1 VEERRPPRKLTTILC
16 ADAVGYARQMHDDE
30 EGTYRNLQNCRQSI
44 DRLIVDHQGRIFG
57 TAGDSVMAEFN
68 SPVEAVRCALEIQRS
83 IATIGEG
90 FADNDRM
97 RFRIGINLGDVIV
110 QGDDLIGDGVNVAAR
125 LETLSEPDG
134 LCLSASVF
142 EQVRSKLALDYE
154 DIGEQSVKNM
164 VEPVRV
170 FRARDRPPPTHLPW
184 ARKLRRQQ
192 HLWIVAL
199 GCLALVLAFSYLLL
213 RDQTELHRPDQS
225 GRAGQLLSPERTAI
239 AVLPFINQTGDPS
252 QDYFSYGITEDI
264 IAALGRFQDLSV
276 IAHQAV
282 LQYKDKPVSPGEL
295 NRDLGVRYQ
304 VDGSVFK
311 EGDRIRVLAQLTD
324 ALNGVQLWSQR
335 YDVELK
341 NVFIVLDEITRN
353 IAGALAVKLIGLEK
367 QRAFAKPTESLQAY
381 DYLLQGRA
389 HYDRDTRPDNRE
401 ARRLFEKAIELDPG
415 YSAAYSALGLAH
427 LKDAVSG
434 WTEFFDD
441 AMREAKALALKAMD
455 LDESNAEA
463 HALLGAVYLN
473 SSQYDL
479 VISEEER
486 ALALNPSDAAAYVG
500 LGSAFVFLG
509 RPKDALA
516 NFEVAMRLNPDLG
529 SGRMESVGWAYYLLH
544 RYEDA
549 VRVFEAGLRKS
560 PDDYFIHAGL
570 AASYAELGRP
580 EDATRAAAAVMNSWP
595 FFSITNFKNQ
605 FQGPEC
611 QALVVEGLRK
621 AGLK

>member
-1 VEERRPPRKLTTILC
+1 VEERGPPRKLTTILC
-16 ADAVGYARQMHDDE
+16 ADAVGYARLMHDDE
-30 EGTYRNLQNCRQSI
+30 EGTYRNLQTCRQSI
-44 DRLIVDHQGRIFG
+44 DQLILEHQGRIFG

-83 IATIGEG
+83 IAALGE
-90 FADNDRM
+90 ALPDDHRM

-110 QGDDLIGDGVNVAAR
+110 QGGDLIGDGVNVAAR
-125 LETLSEPDG
+125 LETLSEPGG

-142 EQVRSKLALDYE
+142 EQVKAKLALDYE
-154 DIGEQSVKNM
+154 DIGEQSIKNM

-170 FRARDRPPPTHLPW
+170 FRARDQPPPVRLPLAHKFRP
-184 ARKLRRQQ
+184 ARRR
-192 HLWIVAL
+192 WVAGI
-199 GCLALVLAFSYLLL
+199 GCLALVLAVAYFVLGNRVAPL
-213 RDQTELHRPDQS
+213 QPEQS
-225 GRAGQLLSPERTAI
+225 GKTAQLLSLERTSI
-239 AVLPFINQTGDPS
+239 AVLPFVNQTGDPT
-252 QDYFSYGITEDI
+252 QDYFSYGITDDI

-276 IAHQAV
+276 ISHQAV
-282 LQYKDKPVSPGEL
+282 LQYSGKPIRPGEL
-295 NRDLGVRYQ
+295 NRDLRVRYQ
-304 VDGSVFK
+304 VEGNVLK
-311 EGDRIRVLAQLTD
+311 EGDRIRVMAQLSD
-324 ALNGVQLWSQR
+324 ALTGVQLWSQR
-335 YDVELK
+335 YDAELK
-341 NVFIVLDEITRN
+341 NVFAVLDEITRN
-353 IAGALAVKLIGLEK
+353 VAGALAVKLVGLEK

-389 HYDRDTRPDNRE
+389 YYDSDTRPDNRE
-401 ARRLFEKAIELDPG
+401 ARRLFEKAIELDPS
-415 YSAAYSALGLAH
+415 YSAAYSALGYARI
-427 LKDAVSG
+427 KEAVSG
-434 WTEFFDD
+434 WTEFRDE
-441 AMREAKALALKAMD
+441 AMQQAKALALKALD
-455 LDESNAEA
+455 LDEGNAEA

-473 SSQYDL
+473 TSQYDL
-479 VISEEER
+479 GISEDER

-500 LGSAFVFLG
+500 LGSDLVFLG

-570 AASYAELGRP
+570 AASYAELGRS
-580 EDATRAAAAVMNSWP
+580 ENATRAAAAVMNSWP

-605 FQGPEC
+605 FQGAEN